1 MQVHVSTYE
10 EKKMKYNF
18 PKCEPFT
25 EVKINLSVRTLKQ
38 SARLFCK
45 ASVKHLGYQGQQ
57 KMQQNGSNNHCF
69 SLCTNNSSSWKKTEK
84 CQMQNTLE
92 YKNILLERKAIL
104 PCWELL

>member
-1 MQVHVSTYE
+1 MRKKKWSTTSWNVNHLL
-10 EKKMKYNF
+10 KF
-18 PKCEPFT
+18 F
-25 EVKINLSVRTLKQ
+25 KINLSERTLKQ

-69 SLCTNNSSSWKKTEK
+69 ILCTNNFWKKTEK
-84 CQMQNTLE
+84 WQMQNTLE
-92 YKNILLERKAIL
+92 YKNILLEGKAIL